1 MSPAYRTSVRRLVV
15 YTAALCILIGYAFFA
30 PDLTLASGAHYEQSL
45 PRQVILNE
53 QNRAASQSVAIG
65 ALAEDDVVGASA
77 TSGDIRKGRG
87 KERRDVDV
95 ALPGGHVDLE
105 TSFGRRQGSGT
116 AERVRLLRRS
126 ASSPPGR
133 LTLALKTTPSPK
145 IAKVSRVPEAI
156 NGSRR
161 RDTGVTQNSKPK
173 IRPEWTSQAFGAAE
187 DIDAFNE
194 VLDGEKTTSDE
205 QASKFADGEVIS
217 DYAHSVTTDSA
228 NGVNS
233 LEFGRGGNVTRSN
246 KPRAHLGVRAAAAPD
261 ADVAESPERR
271 LPQAIIIGVKKGG
284 TRAVLEYLRLHPQVR
299 AAGPEPHFFDKH
311 YHRGFDWY
319 RSQMPE
325 SVRGQLTMEK
335 TPSYL
340 VRERVPARV
349 RAMSPSVKLVLVLR
363 DPVTRAVSDY
373 AQASAKGRARR
384 SFLHSVTDNRTGT
397 VDRSKPLVRVGLYDE
412 HVSRWLEH
420 FPLSSFHFVS
430 GERLVAQPERELA
443 SLQRFLGLRP
453 PWVGARQLV
462 FNRTKGFPCLLR
474 EPGATPHC
482 LDPSKGRPHP
492 KVDPSLERRLREFYA
507 PHNRRLYR
515 VIGRDLGWP
524 P

>member
-1 MSPAYRTSVRRLVV
+1 MSSAAYRTSVRRLVV
-15 YTAALCILIGYAFFA
+15 YTAALCILIGYAFFV
-30 PDLTLASGAHYEQSL
+30 PDLTPAASVPYYEQS
-45 PRQVILNE
+45 PPAQVIHDE
-53 QNRAASQSVAIG
+53 QKRAANGPVTAVT
-65 ALAEDDVVGASA
+65 LPEDDVIEESA
-77 TSGDIRKGRG
+77 VFRKIRTGRR
-87 KERRDVDV
+87 KERSNV
-95 ALPGGHVDLE
+95 HVDLTGE
-105 TSFGRRQGSGT
+105 DGVLQKRFGRRESSDDS
-116 AERVRLLRRS
+116 RKVLLLRRTPS
-126 ASSPPGR
+126 DADR
-133 LTLALKTTPSPK
+133 LTPALKTSSP
-145 IAKVSRVPEAI
+145 AARTSLLPESTNDRKVRDDVVYR
-156 NGSRR
+156 NGKANRAQSTNEVLSA
-161 RDTGVTQNSKPK
+161 DKNS
-173 IRPEWTSQAFGAAE
+173 SSG
-187 DIDAFNE
+187 
-194 VLDGEKTTSDE
+194 VLDGE
-205 QASKFADGEVIS
+205 QNASNDHAQFLSGDYRFSVAAQSADRLV
-217 DYAHSVTTDSA
+217 
-228 NGVNS
+228 
-233 LEFGRGGNVTRSN
+233 FGWGG
-246 KPRAHLGVRAAAAPD
+246 
-261 ADVAESPERR
+261 DVAASNRSRTGRVVRDAAVSDVERPERR

-299 AAGPEPHFFDKH
+299 AAGPEPHFFDKN
-311 YHRGFDWY
+311 YHRGFGWY

-349 RAMSPSVKLVLVLR
+349 RAMSPSMKLVLVLR

-373 AQASAKGRARR
+373 TQAAAKGRARR

-420 FPLSSFHFVS
+420 FPRSSFHFVS

-462 FNRTKGFPCLLR
+462 FNSTKGFPCLLR

-492 KVDPSLERRLREFYA
+492 KVDPVLERRLRDFYA
-507 PHNRRLYR
+507 PHNQRLYR
-515 VIGRDLGWP
+515 IIGRDLGWP

>member
-1 MSPAYRTSVRRLVV
+1 MSPAAYRTSVRRLVV
-15 YTAALCILIGYAFFA
+15 YTATLCIVIGYAFFV
-30 PDLTLASGAHYEQSL
+30 PDLTPAASVPYYEQS
-45 PRQVILNE
+45 PPVQAIYDEEERTRNG
-53 QNRAASQSVAIG
+53 SVAG
-65 ALAEDDVVGASA
+65 ATLPEDDVIEASA
-77 TSGDIRKGRG
+77 AFRKIRTIRTGRG
-87 KERRDVDV
+87 KERSNV
-95 ALPGGHVDLE
+95 HVVLTGEDGDLKK
-105 TSFGRRQGSGT
+105 SFGKRKRSDDSTGK
-116 AERVRLLRRS
+116 VFLLRRS
-126 ASSPPGR
+126 SNDAGR
-133 LTLALKTTPSPK
+133 LTPALKTTSSP
-145 IAKVSRVPEAI
+145 AARTSLLPESTSDRKARGDVVYR
-156 NGSRR
+156 NG
-161 RDTGVTQNSKPK
+161 KPN
-173 IRPEWTSQAFGAAE
+173 RAQST
-187 DIDAFNE
+187 NE
-194 VLDGEKTTSDE
+194 VLGAGRNSSSEVLTDEHNASNEHSQFLGGDYRFSVAAQSADKLVFKWGGDVTTSNR
-205 QASKFADGEVIS
+205 SR
-217 DYAHSVTTDSA
+217 T
-228 NGVNS
+228 
-233 LEFGRGGNVTRSN
+233 GRV
-246 KPRAHLGVRAAAAPD
+246 VRDAA
-261 ADVAESPERR
+261 VSHVERPERR

-299 AAGPEPHFFDKH
+299 AAGPEPHFFDKN
-311 YHRGFDWY
+311 YHRGFGWY

-373 AQASAKGRARR
+373 TQAAAKGRARR

-420 FPLSSFHFVS
+420 FPRSSFHFVS

-462 FNRTKGFPCLLR
+462 FNSTKGFPCLLR

-492 KVDPSLERRLREFYA
+492 KVDPVLERRLRDFYA
-507 PHNRRLYR
+507 PHNQRLYR
-515 VIGRDLGWP
+515 IIGRDLGWP

>member
-1 MSPAYRTSVRRLVV
+1 MRRLVV
-15 YTAALCILIGYAFFA
+15 YTAALCIVIGYAFFA
-30 PDLTLASGAHYEQSL
+30 PDLTPASGPHYEQLL

-53 QNRAASQSVAIG
+53 QDRATSGPMIDMG
-65 ALAEDDVVGASA
+65 ALAGGDVIGPIA
-77 TSGDIRKGRG
+77 TSGNMRNGRG
-87 KERRDVDV
+87 KKRRDVDF
-95 ALPGGHVDLE
+95 AFPGGHVDLK
-105 TSFGRRQGSGT
+105 TNFGRRQVSGG
-116 AERVRLLRRS
+116 AENVLLRRS

-133 LTLALKTTPSPK
+133 LTLALKMTPPPTAK
-145 IAKVSRVPEAI
+145 ISRVPESI
-156 NGSRR
+156 VGSNR
-161 RDTGVTQNSKPK
+161 RDAVVVQNGKPK
-173 IRPEWTSQAFGAAE
+173 TRPEWTSQAFGAAE
-187 DIDAFNE
+187 DIDSFNE
-194 VLDGEKTTSDE
+194 VPDGENNVYDE
-205 QASKFADGEVIS
+205 QAPQFAGGEVMS
-217 DYAHSVTTDSA
+217 DYAHSVNKNSA
-228 NGVNS
+228 NIANS
-233 LEFGRGGNVTRSN
+233 LEAGRGVNVTTPIR
-246 KPRAHLGVRAAAAPD
+246 PRAHLGVREAQASD
-261 ADVAESPERR
+261 NEVAERPERR

-325 SVRGQLTMEK
+325 SVRGQMTMEK

-373 AQASAKGRARR
+373 TQAAAKGRARR
-384 SFLHSVTDNRTGT
+384 SFLHSLTDNRTGM
-397 VDRSKPLVRVGLYDE
+397 VDASKPLVRVGLYDE

-420 FPLSSFHFVS
+420 FPRSSFHFVS
-430 GERLVAQPERELA
+430 GERLVAQPEAELA

-462 FNRTKGFPCLLR
+462 FNSTKGFPCLLR

-515 VIGRDLGWP
+515 LIGRDLGWP